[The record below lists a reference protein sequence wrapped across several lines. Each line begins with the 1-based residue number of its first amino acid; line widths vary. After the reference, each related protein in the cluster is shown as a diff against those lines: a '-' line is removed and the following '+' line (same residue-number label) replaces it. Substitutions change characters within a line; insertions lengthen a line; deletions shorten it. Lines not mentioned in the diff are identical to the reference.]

1 MPSYTK
7 SHVQFELNG
16 EHVTVEEPDPKAVLG
31 DYLRLERG
39 LTGLQMPCRQGG
51 CGSCTVILSPIRCS
65 SSDSSSSSSSSSGKK
80 KKKDAVHVAAAN
92 HAGDDDGGDDDEP
105 LKHRPVNACL
115 LPLCSVDGKRV
126 TTVEGIGSTK
136 HGLHPVQQA
145 IVTHNGTQCGFCTPG
160 MVPTTPTT
168 SPSTTTTTT
177 TTITLCL

>member
-65 SSDSSSSSSSSSGKK
+65 SSDSSSSSSGKK

-177 TTITLCL
+177 IKLCL